1 MLVYCSAVSTLDPSD
16 LIDLYWAGRTTLVS
30 RHDDIARYDEVF
42 RRFFLGDGSPD
53 AELTLML
60 RASAQ
65 AQGALAIP
73 STEPGDAGE
82 EDEAVLGWMASDVEA
97 LKHKSFAAC
106 TPEELAALRRI
117 MARIRLTPP
126 RRRTRRTA
134 PARSS
139 GSRPDPRRTV
149 RESMR
154 MHGEPARLYWR
165 RRKVRLRPLVLILD
179 ISGSMADYSRSLLQF
194 AHSAKRSAGRVEVF
208 CFGTRLTRV
217 TGAMECRRPD
227 EALERAARAAFDWD
241 GGTRIGDSLDAFVR
255 GWARRGL
262 CRGGIVVICSDGL
275 DRGDPEVLAAAME
288 RLSRLCHRLVWLNP
302 HKGDDPGFR
311 PSTLGMMVA
320 APHVDLLLSGH
331 DLASLE
337 KFAALLPGLNLSRT
351 RACDDHGSSTITMCT
366 STNAIR
372 TPMPRSRTSAGSWRT
387 SPCASSLCTPTR
399 MSVYGDTSDEL
410 RDNTAGFNPR
420 FYGPARA
427 TPGASL
433 PH

>member
-1 MLVYCSAVSTLDPSD
+1 MPEDAFTGLLVRFAGELRAAGLAVGSGDVLVYCSALSTLDPAD
-16 LIDLYWAGRTTLVS
+16 LVDLYWAGRATLVN

-42 RRFFLGDGSPD
+42 RRFFLGDAGPD
-53 AELTLML
+53 DELTLML
-60 RASAQ
+60 RASLA
-65 AQGALAIP
+65 AQGALALP
-73 STEPGDAGE
+73 SVEPGEGSPE
-82 EDEAVLGWMASDVEA
+82 EDAVLGWMASDVDA
-97 LKHKSFAAC
+97 LKRKSFAAC
-106 TPEELAALRRI
+106 TPAELAALRRI

-126 RRRTRRTA
+126 RRRTRRTTA
-134 PARSS
+134 ASSS

-149 RESMR
+149 RETMR

-165 RRKVRLRPLVLILD
+165 RRKVRLRPLILIMD

-275 DRGDPEVLAAAME
+275 DRGDPAVLAGAME
-288 RLSRLCHRLVWLNP
+288 RLARLSHRLVWLNP
-302 HKGDDPGFR
+302 HKGDNPAFR
-311 PSTLGMMVA
+311 PSTLGMMIA
-320 APHVDLLLSGH
+320 APHIDLLLSGH

-337 KFAALLPGLNLSRT
+337 KLAALLPGLN
-351 RACDDHGSSTITMCT
+351 
-366 STNAIR
+366 
-372 TPMPRSRTSAGSWRT
+372 
-387 SPCASSLCTPTR
+387 
-399 MSVYGDTSDEL
+399 
-410 RDNTAGFNPR
+410 
-420 FYGPARA
+420 
-427 TPGASL
+427 
-433 PH
+433 

>member
-1 MLVYCSAVSTLDPSD
+1 VPPDPPGPPPLTGLLVGFAGELRAAGLAVGSGDVLAYCSALSALDPSD
-16 LIDLYWAGRTTLVS
+16 LVDLYWAGRATLVN
-30 RHDDIARYDEVF
+30 RRDDIARYDEVF
-42 RRFFLGDGSPD
+42 RRFFLGAAGPD
-53 AELTLML
+53 DELTLML
-60 RASAQ
+60 RASLA
-65 AQGALAIP
+65 AQGALALP
-73 STEPGDAGE
+73 STEPGEAGE
-82 EDEAVLGWMASDVEA
+82 EDDAVLGWMASDVDA

-106 TPEELAALRRI
+106 TPTELAALRRI

-134 PARSS
+134 AARSS
-139 GSRPDPRRTV
+139 GSHPDPRRTI

-154 MHGEPARLYWR
+154 LHGEPARLYWR
-165 RRKVRLRPLVLILD
+165 RRKVRLRPLILILD

-255 GWARRGL
+255 GWGRRGL

-275 DRGDPEVLAAAME
+275 DRGDPAVLAAAME
-288 RLSRLCHRLVWLNP
+288 RLARLSHRLVWLNP
-302 HKGDDPGFR
+302 HKGDNPAFR

-337 KFAALLPGLNLSRT
+337 KLAAMLPALN
-351 RACDDHGSSTITMCT
+351 
-366 STNAIR
+366 
-372 TPMPRSRTSAGSWRT
+372 
-387 SPCASSLCTPTR
+387 
-399 MSVYGDTSDEL
+399 
-410 RDNTAGFNPR
+410 
-420 FYGPARA
+420 
-427 TPGASL
+427 
-433 PH
+433 